1 MVGMKTVW
9 LGTVPYREALSLQL
23 EKHWQVA
30 TGEAPP
36 TLLLLEH
43 PPVYTFGKRGGHHLL
58 RRDPSALREL
68 GADLVQTDRGGLVTF
83 HGPGQLVGYPI
94 LPLAAMG
101 LDLTRYVEL
110 LLAGLRDTLRQ
121 LGLAAEADLER
132 PGIYVEGRKIGAV
145 GVRLR
150 EKVTYHGFA
159 LNLSVD
165 LSWFDHI
172 VACGLTDVSVTS
184 MERELARPVT
194 VEEVRPVLSESLAA
208 TLGLE
213 TAAE

>member
-1 MVGMKTVW
+1 
-9 LGTVPYREALSLQL
+9 
-23 EKHWQVA
+23 
-30 TGEAPP
+30 
-36 TLLLLEH
+36 
-43 PPVYTFGKRGGHHLL
+43 
-58 RRDPSALREL
+58 
-68 GADLVQTDRGGLVTF
+68 
-83 HGPGQLVGYPI
+83 
-94 LPLAAMG
+94 MG